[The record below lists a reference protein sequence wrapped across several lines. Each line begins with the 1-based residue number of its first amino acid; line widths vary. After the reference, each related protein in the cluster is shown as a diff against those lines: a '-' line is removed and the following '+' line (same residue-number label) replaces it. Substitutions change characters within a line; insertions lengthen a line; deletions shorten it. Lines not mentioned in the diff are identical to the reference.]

1 MSFRH
6 HRTIFP
12 NGLTVVTVETPHL
25 HSAMVAVYV
34 RVGSRH
40 ETADNNGVSH
50 FLEHLFFRGS
60 HRHRDTVKM
69 NAQVEAVG
77 GNLNGIT
84 TRDCS
89 YYYTPCHP
97 DSVKLCLE
105 TLGDLLTSPRLVHL
119 ELEKKII
126 LEEMLDEVD
135 EKGRDI
141 DLDNLAKR
149 ELYGAHPLAFKI
161 AGTPETVRAMTL
173 AKVKRHFAHHY
184 VAGNMVVAV
193 SGPVAHD
200 EVERTV
206 RRVFAKLPAGPRV
219 GETPPPEP
227 PKGPHLKHVRFD
239 EAQTELRLSFPAVS
253 DAHPDFAAL
262 SVLRRVLDDGLSSRL
277 PYNVVERRGLA
288 YSVSAALE
296 AFHDTGVFDVE
307 GACAPEAAGALV
319 REICR
324 TLASLREGEIT
335 AEELGRAKRRHRM
348 HLDFLQDSPSDLIG
362 WFGGTELFRPPE
374 SFEERCRAVDQVT
387 LADLRR
393 VSRTYL
399 RRTSLRA
406 IAVGPGSGLKT
417 LRAAVERAEGLGG

>member
-1 MSFRH
+1 MSFIH
-6 HRTIFP
+6 HRAILP

-25 HSAMVAVYV
+25 HSAMVSVYV

-40 ETADNNGVSH
+40 ETRDNNGVSH

-97 DSVKLCLE
+97 DSVRLCLE
-105 TLGDLLTSPRLVHL
+105 VLGDMLTSPRLTHL
-119 ELEKKII
+119 DLEKKII

-135 EKGRDI
+135 ERGRDI

-149 ELYGAHPLAFKI
+149 ELYGDHPLAFKI
-161 AGTPETVRAMTL
+161 AGTPHTVKAMTL
-173 AKVKRHFAHHY
+173 GKVKRHFAHHY

-193 SGPVAHD
+193 SGPVARG
-200 EVERTV
+200 EIERTV
-206 RRVFAKLPAGPRV
+206 KRAFGKLPSGPRA
-219 GETPPPEP
+219 GETPPPAP
-227 PKGPHLKHVRFD
+227 PGGPHLKHVRFD

-253 DAHPDFAAL
+253 DAHPDFSAL

-307 GACAPEAAGALV
+307 GACAPDAAGALTT
-319 REICR
+319 EICR
-324 TLASLREGEIT
+324 TLASLRAAQISS
-335 AEELGRAKRRHRM
+335 EELERAKRRHRM
-348 HLDFLQDSPSDLIG
+348 HLDFLQDSPADLVG

-387 LADLRR
+387 LADLKR
-393 VSRTYL
+393 VARTYL
-399 RRTSLRA
+399 KREAMRA
-406 IAVGPGSGLKT
+406 IAVGPGAGLKA
-417 LRAAVERAEGLGG
+417 LRRAIEKAPGLAA

>member
-1 MSFRH
+1 MSFTH
-6 HRTIFP
+6 HRTILP

-25 HSAMVAVYV
+25 HSAMVSVYV

-40 ETADNNGVSH
+40 ETKENNGVSH

-60 HRHRDTVKM
+60 HRHKDTVKM

-97 DSVKLCLE
+97 SSVRLCLE
-105 TLGDLLTSPRLVHL
+105 VLGDMLTSPRLVHL
-119 ELEKKII
+119 GLEKRII

-135 EKGRDI
+135 ERGRDI

-149 ELYGAHPLAFKI
+149 ELYGEHPLAFKI

-193 SGPVAHD
+193 SGPID
-200 EVERTV
+200 RLEVEHTV
-206 RRVFAKLPAGPRV
+206 RRAFGKLPEGPRV

-227 PKGPHLKHVRFD
+227 PAGPHLRHVRFD
-239 EAQTELRLSFPAVS
+239 EAQTELRLSFPTVS

-262 SVLRRVLDDGLSSRL
+262 TVLRRVLDDGLSSRL

-307 GACAPEAAGALV
+307 GACAPDAAGALAT
-319 REICR
+319 EICR
-324 TLASLREGEIT
+324 TLSSLRAGQISQ
-335 AEELGRAKRRHRM
+335 EELDRAKGRHRM
-348 HLDFLQDSPSDLIG
+348 HLDFLQDSPADLVG

-374 SFEERCRAVDQVT
+374 SFDERCRAVDQVT
-387 LADLRR
+387 LADLKR
-393 VSRTYL
+393 VSRQYL
-399 RRTSLRA
+399 RKDRLRA
-406 IAVGPGSGLKT
+406 IAVGPGSGLKS
-417 LRAAVERAEGLGG
+417 LRAAVDKAEGLSG